1 MIRAQRIVTSDV
13 VLALA
18 LLAAA
23 MLKRR
28 GNRCGEQKISPVML
42 LDLDRVP

>member
-1 MIRAQRIVTSDV
+1 MRGLLARYGDV

-23 MLKRR
+23 YALAPQA
-28 GNRCGEQKISPVML
+28 C
-42 LDLDRVP
+42 VP